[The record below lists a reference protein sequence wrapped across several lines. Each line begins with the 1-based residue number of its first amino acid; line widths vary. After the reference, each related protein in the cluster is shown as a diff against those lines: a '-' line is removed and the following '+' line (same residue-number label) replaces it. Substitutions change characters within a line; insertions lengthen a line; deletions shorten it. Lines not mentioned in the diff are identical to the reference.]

1 MIIAAFHICPTSRV
15 QYSMKKFTPSAFY
28 RTATIVTFLSI
39 LERLLGFLYR
49 IVLSQKLGEEILGV
63 YQLANSLFGVFLTI
77 GVGGLPVTVSR
88 FIARFK
94 AEQDP
99 LKEKQTV
106 SAGLLLSLFL
116 SAIPALSF
124 VAFGHLLSPLLP
136 DERCLPVLRILLV
149 GSVFAAAFAVLR
161 GQLWGNKRF
170 LAPTLFELLEESAL
184 VLSGVTFLCL
194 GGETPLIERAAW
206 ASSLSYALSFSV
218 AFGYFFLQKNKL
230 SSPLPLAKS
239 LLGATLP
246 ITATRIANSLLSSA
260 VAVILPTMLMR
271 AGATNAEAMKLFGVL
286 SGMVIPV
293 LFIPATLIGSLSLV
307 LSPQLSED
315 YYKGNRE
322 QLQKNTERGL
332 TAAALLAGLLVPVVF
347 VLGEEIGRIVFTSQ
361 TAGEMLKNG
370 SPILLPMSL
379 AMLSTSVLNALGFEK
394 QTFRF
399 YFLGAAALTA
409 SILFLPAYVGAYSYL
424 IGMGLNFTV
433 TTVCNLCYLQ
443 KHAPLKKSFYRNLF
457 LITASALP
465 VSLFGQLIKSLCAA
479 WLGEFFACVVVGAS
493 LFAFAISLYFLSAK
507 KNKKIFS
514 GK

>member
-1 MIIAAFHICPTSRV
+1 
-15 QYSMKKFTPSAFY
+15 MKKFTPSAFY
-28 RTATIVTFLSI
+28 KTATIVTLLSI

-49 IVLSQKLGEEILGV
+49 IVLSQRLGEEILGV
-63 YQLANSLFGVFLTI
+63 YQVANSLFGVFLTV

-94 AEQDP
+94 AENSP
-99 LKEKQTV
+99 LKETQTV
-106 SAGLLLSLFL
+106 SAGLLLSVFL
-116 SAIPALSF
+116 SAVPALLF
-124 VAFGHLLSPLLP
+124 FIFGNLLSPLLP
-136 DERCLPVLRILLV
+136 DERCLPVLKILLV
-149 GSVFAAAFAVLR
+149 GSIFAAAFAVLR

-184 VLSGVTFLCL
+184 VIAGVTFLCL
-194 GGETPLIERAAW
+194 DGEMSLLERAAW
-206 ASSLSYALSFSV
+206 ASTLSYLLSFTV
-218 AFGYFFLQKNKL
+218 ALLFFFLEKNKL
-230 SSPLPLAKS
+230 GSPLPLAKS
-239 LLGATLP
+239 LLGSTLP

-260 VAVILPTMLMR
+260 VAVILPNMLMR

-322 QLQKNTERGL
+322 QLQKNIERGL

-347 VLGEEIGRIVFTSQ
+347 VLGEEIGRIVFSSQ

-370 SPILLPMSL
+370 SPMLLPMSL
-379 AMLSTSVLNALGFEK
+379 AMLSTTVLNALGFEK

-399 YFLGAAALTA
+399 YFIGAAALTT
-409 SILFLPAYVGAYSYL
+409 SILFLPTYVGAYSYL

-443 KHAPLKKSFYRNLF
+443 KHAPLKRKFYRNIF
-457 LITASALP
+457 LVTASVLP
-465 VSLFGQLIKSLCAA
+465 VSLFGQFAKSICVR
-479 WLGEFFACVVVGAS
+479 WLGEFSACVVVGAS
-493 LFAFAISLYFLSAK
+493 LFAFAVGLYLFVEK
-507 KNKKIFS
+507 KDKKIFS